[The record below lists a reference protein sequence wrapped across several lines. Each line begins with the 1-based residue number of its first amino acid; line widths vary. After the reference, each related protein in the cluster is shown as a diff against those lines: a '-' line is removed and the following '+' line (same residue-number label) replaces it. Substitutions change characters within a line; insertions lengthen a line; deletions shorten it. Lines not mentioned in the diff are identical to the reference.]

1 MTPSASLLLLLLL
14 GLSQAL
20 PLQEPRGEDEEKAP
34 DTVDISTR
42 ILTSNKGSD
51 EILLEGDLLVPS
63 TRNALICPNQKCF
76 WKKNSSGLVT
86 VPFTVSSEYTSSEKR
101 LIDNALQ
108 GFNSKTCIRF
118 VPRNNETDYIS
129 VENKSGCFSS
139 LGKVGGSQVLSLQR
153 YGCVYYGII
162 QHEFN
167 HALGFWHEQTRS
179 DRDNYVTINWA
190 NIDPQ
195 EAYNFNKQVTN
206 NLNTPYDYTSIMHY
220 GRTAFSINGQDTITP
235 IPDPKVQIGQ
245 RQGLSSLDIIRIN
258 KLYSC

>member
-20 PLQEPRGEDEEKAP
+20 PLQEPGGEEEEAP
-34 DTVDISTR
+34 DTVDITTR

-63 TRNALICPNQKCF
+63 TRNALMCPNQNCF

-101 LIDNALQ
+101 LIVKALQ
-108 GFNSKTCIRF
+108 GFHSTTCIRF

-129 VENKSGCFSS
+129 VENQSGCFSF
-139 LGKVGGSQVLSLQR
+139 LGKVGGSQVISLER
-153 YGCVYYGII
+153 YGCVYNGII

-167 HALGFWHEQTRS
+167 HALGFRHEHTRS
-179 DRDNYVTINWA
+179 DRDNYVRINWA
-190 NIDPQ
+190 NINPQ
-195 EAYNFNKQVTN
+195 MAYNFNKQVTN
-206 NLNTPYDYTSIMHY
+206 NLNTSYDYSSIMHY
-220 GRTAFSINGQDTITP
+220 ARTAFSINGQDTITP
-235 IPDPKVQIGQ
+235 IPNPNVQIGQ
-245 RQGLSSLDIIRIN
+245 SQGLSSLDIIRIN